1 MRQQFD
7 TEGYAM
13 KNYLYGLQY
22 LAPSKSI
29 FKDEKLC
36 FHMAGRDCWKNMSCS
51 FCKTYLDHLD
61 EKMKGFFT
69 HTNSNSKHGMTII
82 QIFGSPCC
90 GKDSSC
96 AGTKS
101 TSNVREGSA
110 NSAPTLSSSHNGA
123 TYSTASESPRGHRE
137 SSSHHN
143 KMAKKPVASSLYE
156 ESGRCYLTAEQ
167 EEKIAALVKKIQSE
181 IPVLVAQLKKS
192 NVKRINPNL
201 VISKGY
207 AAEHLPQKSQMI
219 TLERPGGKKWHP
231 RLHVRP
237 DGRGYMLTTHWPNF
251 VLDNHLQAN
260 DICIFQPTMSEKRF
274 KMMVHLLRESSSR
287 SLGRHANGLNS
298 HVKKE
303 LTSTVDVNEKSS
315 RENSRSSDRH
325 ERVLTDSGGPSK
337 PPLYVALSGT
347 CLTPAQEK
355 IVKGKVTA
363 IKPEVPIFVVTI
375 DKNIVGCNDAFIID
389 FSHAAQY
396 LPDGKQVLTLR
407 RRSRVWRTNLHNRL
421 MLATGEWR
429 EFARDSRLEEGD
441 LCLFEPMKKERLA
454 MVVHTI
460 RRDQYT

>member
-1 MRQQFD
+1 
-7 TEGYAM
+7 
-13 KNYLYGLQY
+13 
-22 LAPSKSI
+22 
-29 FKDEKLC
+29 
-36 FHMAGRDCWKNMSCS
+36 MAGPDCWKNMSCS
-51 FCKTYLDHLD
+51 CCKTYLDHLD

-110 NSAPTLSSSHNGA
+110 NSVPTLSSSHNGA
-123 TYSTASESPRGHRE
+123 TYSTASERPRGHRG

-156 ESGRCYLTAEQ
+156 ESGEDSLSGDESTQSDHVKAVSELNYILSGRCYLTAEQ

-237 DGRGYMLTTHWPNF
+237 NGRGYMLTTHWPSF
-251 VLDNHLQAN
+251 VLDNHLRAN
-260 DICIFQPTMSEKRF
+260 DICIFQPTTSEKGF
-274 KMMVHLLRESSSR
+274 KMMVHLLRESSTW

-303 LTSTVDVNEKSS
+303 LTSTVDVHEKSS
-315 RENSRSSDRH
+315 RKNSQSSDRH
-325 ERVLTDSGGPSK
+325 ERVLTDSGRPSK
-337 PPLYVALSGT
+337 PPLYVALGCT

-355 IVKGKVTA
+355 IVKERVTA
-363 IKPEVPIFVVTI
+363 IKPEAPIFVVTI
-375 DKNIVGCNDAFIID
+375 DKNTVGCDDAFIID
-389 FSHAAQY
+389 FSNAAQY